1 MAGWTTGDI
10 YTPKGD
16 YKFPD
21 YSGSMKS
28 GGGSETK
35 PKAEDFLKLFGGQ
48 ISEGLR
54 SRQANT
60 EAARSG
66 STDGKFSSYGGS
78 TSQAGMNNDLTVVNH
93 PGPSFGPTTIA
104 GTPAKKGFGG
114 VIGRVAGT
122 ALGLALAPVTGG
134 SSLALAGLGGGLGG
148 SIGDTYESNRYG

>member
-16 YKFPD
+16 YQFPD

-28 GGGSETK
+28 DGGSSGSSGTK
-35 PKAEDFLKLFGGQ
+35 PKAEDFLKLFSEQ
-48 ISEGLR
+48 IGTGLR
-54 SRQANT
+54 SRQQNT

-66 STDGKFSSYGGS
+66 FTDNKYAPHGGS
-78 TSQAGMNNDLTVVNH
+78 SSKGGMNDDLTVVHH
-93 PGPSFGPTTIA
+93 PGSSFGPMTIA
-104 GTPAKKGFGG
+104 GTPGKKGFGG

-122 ALGLALAPVTGG
+122 ALGLGLAPLTGG

-148 SIGDTYESNRYG
+148 SIGEAFEY

>member
-1 MAGWTTGDI
+1 MAGWTTDDI

-28 GGGSETK
+28 GGGGGSSSGG
-35 PKAEDFLKLFGGQ
+35 KATSEDFLKLF
-48 ISEGLR
+48 SEQVGAGLR
-54 SRQANT
+54 SRQQNM

-66 STDGKFSSYGGS
+66 FADNKYAPHGGS
-78 TSQAGMNNDLTVVNH
+78 SSKGGMNDDLTVVHH
-93 PGPSFGPTTIA
+93 PGSSFGPTTIP
-104 GTPAKKGFGG
+104 GTPGKKGFGG

-122 ALGLALAPVTGG
+122 ALGLGLAPLTGG

-148 SIGDTYESNRYG
+148 SIGEAFEG